1 MPKVEKGS
9 NMIKKIKVSSKNSE
23 KPKKIPKTSKA
34 LKRNEN
40 KEYRIEKI
48 SSGKKSSENLEE
60 GLRAEK
66 TSSAPAK
73 DMVKEDSPMIKLES
87 SFTIKVEN
95 VVAFA
100 TLGVDIPLEKLV
112 KEVENTEYE
121 PEQFPGLV
129 YRPTNPRAA
138 ALIFSSGKIVCT
150 GAKSIDNAKLAMQ
163 KVAETIR
170 GVGINVPKKF
180 PIEVENIVASSKI
193 KAQLNLEEI
202 AFMLENAEY
211 EPEQFPGL
219 VFRITEP
226 RVAFL
231 LFSSGKIICTGAH
244 SIEDVNKALAKFKE
258 KLEEIGIKV
267 TPAVD

>member
-1 MPKVEKGS
+1 MS
-9 NMIKKIKVSSKNSE
+9 
-23 KPKKIPKTSKA
+23 KPKKPGRKNAPNGK
-34 LKRNEN
+34 
-40 KEYRIEKI
+40 
-48 SSGKKSSENLEE
+48 GPKKSTAALNA
-60 GLRAEK
+60 GK
-66 TSSAPAK
+66 TKRYSTAK
-73 DMVKEDSPMIKLES
+73 KTVSDSGVDNMKAMKEVAVKEESPMIELASK
-87 SFTIKVEN
+87 FKIKVEN

-150 GAKSIDNAKLAMQ
+150 GAKSIENAKLAMQ
-163 KVAETIR
+163 KVADTIR

-180 PIEVENIVASSKI
+180 PIEVENIVASTKI

-244 SIEDVNKALAKFKE
+244 SIDDINKALAKFKE

-267 TPAVD
+267 TPTVD

>member
-1 MPKVEKGS
+1 M
-9 NMIKKIKVSSKNSE
+9 KIE
-23 KPKKIPKTSKA
+23 
-34 LKRNEN
+34 
-40 KEYRIEKI
+40 
-48 SSGKKSSENLEE
+48 
-60 GLRAEK
+60 
-66 TSSAPAK
+66 
-73 DMVKEDSPMIKLES
+73 SPIIHLPSDFK
-87 SFTIKVEN
+87 IKVEN

-100 TLGVDIPLEKLV
+100 SLGVDIPLEKLV

-138 ALIFSSGKIVCT
+138 ALIFSSGKVVCT
-150 GAKSIDNAKLAMQ
+150 GAKSIENAKIAMQ
-163 KVAETIR
+163 KVADTIR
-170 GVGINVPKKF
+170 SVGIQVPKKF

-244 SIEDVNKALAKFKE
+244 SIEDVNRALEKFKE
-258 KLEEIGIKV
+258 KLEEIGVKV
-267 TPAVD
+267 TPTTD

>member
-1 MPKVEKGS
+1 MFMPKQKKARKMPKTASKTAEKAA
-9 NMIKKIKVSSKNSE
+9 
-23 KPKKIPKTSKA
+23 KPKAA
-34 LKRNEN
+34 LKAGGH
-40 KEYRIEKI
+40 KEYRIKGKKAV
-48 SSGKKSSENLEE
+48 SGKSM
-60 GLRAEK
+60 EK
-66 TSSAPAK
+66 P
-73 DMVKEDSPMIKLES
+73 DERVKEVSPMIELES

-100 TLGVDIPLEKLV
+100 SLGVDIPLEKLV

-150 GAKSIDNAKLAMQ
+150 GAKSIENAKLAMQ
-163 KVAETIR
+163 KVAETIK

-180 PIEVENIVASSKI
+180 PIEVENIVASTKI

-244 SIEDVNKALAKFKE
+244 SLEDINKALAKFKE

-267 TPAVD
+267 TPTVD